1 MCWVLMLQY
10 NPDTVPAD
18 KELRKEWCKV
28 EGISFP
34 CDPFYDFVA
43 SSFRKTV
50 HEYKLMV
57 LTQVALMV
65 KNLPSNEG
73 DVGSVPRSGRFP
85 GGGNGNPFQY
95 SCLGSSMNGGTSQAT
110 VHGIAKSQTRL
121 IDWAQAHLHI
131 TKLFQEKSVFTMY
144 NTFREKTVEFSIFFS
159 ILALH

>member
-73 DVGSVPRSGRFP
+73 DVS
-85 GGGNGNPFQY
+85 
-95 SCLGSSMNGGTSQAT
+95 
-110 VHGIAKSQTRL
+110 
-121 IDWAQAHLHI
+121 
-131 TKLFQEKSVFTMY
+131 
-144 NTFREKTVEFSIFFS
+144 
-159 ILALH
+159 